1 MLAPMPSDPPAAYDS
16 LTYAKVNRLD
26 PHHLRR
32 AREAL
37 PDLAGADVLEVGC
50 GRGHLLHLLQR
61 QGARAVGVDA
71 NPQAVANGVT
81 EGMQVATATVL
92 PFDAASFD
100 AVVSVHTIE
109 HLPELERG
117 LSEMVRVTRP
127 GGRLLLIYPA
137 EPIMGLWAIPT
148 AVILYRNPLKARQV
162 HCQKL
167 TPARLQA
174 RMADLPV
181 QHVWSDFSWRG
192 WPQYTS
198 VFDVTAADMGT

>member
-1 MLAPMPSDPPAAYDS
+1 MPAEPPSAYDS
-16 LTYAKVNRLD
+16 VTYAKVNRLD

-32 AREAL
+32 VRQAL
-37 PDLAGADVLEVGC
+37 PKLAGTDVLEVGC

-71 NPQAVANGVT
+71 NPQAVAQGAT
-81 EGMQVATATVL
+81 TGMQVADATAL
-92 PFDAASFD
+92 PFDDASFD
-100 AVVSVHTIE
+100 ALVSVHTIE
-109 HLPELERG
+109 HLPQLDAG
-117 LSEMVRVTRP
+117 LAEMVRVVRP

-167 TPARLQA
+167 TPTRLRA

-181 QHVWSDFSWRG
+181 RHVGSGFSWRG

-198 VFDVTAADMGT
+198 VFDARDPGDTAT

>member
-1 MLAPMPSDPPAAYDS
+1 MSSDPPAAYDS

-32 AREAL
+32 VREAL
-37 PDLAGADVLEVGC
+37 PDLAGKDVLEVGC

-71 NPQAVANGVT
+71 NPHAVANGAAD
-81 EGMQVATATVL
+81 GMQVADATVL
-92 PFDAASFD
+92 PFDDASFD

-109 HLPELERG
+109 HLPDLG
-117 LSEMVRVTRP
+117 PALGEMVRVTRP
-127 GGRLLLIYPA
+127 GGRLLLVYPA

-148 AVILYRNPLKARQV
+148 AVILYRNPFKARQV

-167 TPARLQA
+167 TPARL
-174 RMADLPV
+174 RTRIADLPV

-198 VFDVTAADMGT
+198 VFDVAEVDAGT